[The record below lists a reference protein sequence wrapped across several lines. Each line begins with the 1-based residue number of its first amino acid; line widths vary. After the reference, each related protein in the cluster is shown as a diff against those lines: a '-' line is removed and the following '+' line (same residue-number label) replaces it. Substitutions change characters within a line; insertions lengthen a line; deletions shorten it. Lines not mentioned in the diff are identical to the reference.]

1 MRKKTYKI
9 IFMIVML
16 ILPVSVHALT
26 GSISISCTPTEVKTG
41 SEVNC
46 IVNGT
51 ASSPGITQFEFN
63 LSLSDELSLKDQRE
77 EGDDEP
83 INFIFKNSWQGDSDV
98 SDGKVSGYR
107 DNPTNETF
115 KIGEFKVVVS
125 DSASAG
131 DKTITISNVKYSYDA
146 DDSPDDGVAYDIEGT
161 STTITIIEDEPIPEK
176 TPELKS
182 LNVTS
187 GGTLNQAFS
196 TENSSYILTLTS
208 AEVTKFK
215 LSVEAEDSE
224 FTISAKNTD
233 SGDTIDL
240 TKDITYEPDEDKET
254 MSITITVSFGDKK
267 KEYVVL
273 VTRPKPSTV
282 GSPTLASLIVGGQTV
297 NLKSGQFDYS
307 VYLSSS
313 VLESYVVKA
322 VLEDDE
328 NFKFD
333 DYSLTVIDTEMSGV
347 GDLTI
352 TIIPK
357 DSNSGYGSEIYTIKI
372 MKKDNGGSSSSSSK
386 SSSGKENVEK
396 SPDTG
401 GSVIVIGIM
410 LVLSFALSIY
420 YYKKNI
426 NGYN

>member
-1 MRKKTYKI
+1 MKKKTYKI
-9 IFMIVML
+9 FLMIVML

-26 GSISISCTPTEVKTG
+26 GSISISCTPTEVKAG
-41 SEVNC
+41 SEVTC

-51 ASSPGITQFEFN
+51 ASSPGITQFEFI
-63 LSLSDELSLKDQRE
+63 LSLSDEISLKDQRE

-83 INFIFKNSWQGDSDV
+83 VNFILKNSWQGDSDV

-146 DDSPDDGVAYDIEGT
+146 DDSPEDGVPYDIEGT
-161 STTITIIEDEPIPEK
+161 STKITVKEDEPTPEK
-176 TPELKS
+176 TPDLKS
-182 LNVTS
+182 LTVTS

-233 SGDTIDL
+233 SGETIDL

-282 GSPTLASLIVGGQTV
+282 GSPTPASLIVGGQTV

-313 VLESYVVKA
+313 VLENYVVKA

-333 DYSLTVIDTEMSGV
+333 DYTMSLIDTEMSGV

-357 DSNSGYGSEIYTIKI
+357 DSNSGYGSETYTIKI
-372 MKKDNGGSSSSSSK
+372 MKKDSGGTPSSSK
-386 SSSGKENVEK
+386 PSSTKQDVNE

-401 GSVIVIGIM
+401 GSAIVIGIM
-410 LVLSFALSIY
+410 LILSFILSIY

>member
-1 MRKKTYKI
+1 MKKKIYK
-9 IFMIVML
+9 FVLMITMM
-16 ILPVSVHALT
+16 ILPVSVYALT
-26 GSISISCTPTEVKTG
+26 GGISISCTPTEIKAG
-41 SEVNC
+41 GEVTC
-46 IVNGT
+46 SVNGT

-63 LSLSDELSLKDQRE
+63 LALDDGLNFKDQRE
-77 EGDDEP
+77 EGDDDP
-83 INFIFKNSWQGDSDV
+83 KYIILKNNWQGDIAN
-98 SDGKVSGYR
+98 GRVSGYR
-107 DNPTNETF
+107 DNPTSEIF
-115 KIGEFKVVVS
+115 KIGEFKAIVS
-125 DSASAG
+125 ASASAG
-131 DKTITISNVKYSYDA
+131 NKTITISNAKYSLDEI
-146 DDSPDDGVAYDIEGT
+146 DIVDVEAT
-161 STTITIIEDEPIPEK
+161 STTITVIEDEPTPEK
-176 TPELKS
+176 TPDLKS
-182 LNVTS
+182 LTVTS

-208 AEVTKFK
+208 AETTKFK
-215 LSVEAEDSE
+215 LNVEAEDNE
-224 FTISAKNTD
+224 FTVSAKNTD
-233 SGDTIDL
+233 SGETIDL

-273 VTRPKPSTV
+273 ITRPKPSTV

-333 DYSLTVIDTEMSGV
+333 DYALSLINTEMSGES
-347 GDLTI
+347 DLTI

-372 MKKDNGGSSSSSSK
+372 VEKDSGGSSSSSPK
-386 SSSGKENVEK
+386 TSSDKQNVNK

-401 GSVIVIGIM
+401 GSAIVIGIM